1 MGRGQLLFKGDK
13 KKKSKK
19 KSKSGDVKHSPPG
32 TSSSTAAFSSSASSA
47 AHTDNPAVP
56 TTSTNSNS
64 NSSRQQKQQVPTIQ
78 VGKGKITTSGTVVMG
93 HNTIFEKQLSAGDA
107 LLVRIPGNEAG
118 GGEEEMRVITMRL
131 SNTSCNLSSGFTTSI
146 KVPTSF
152 RYIKKTKN
160 PSKKKQDK
168 LAKAKLSQHERE
180 MHAFGGTYASN
191 TEIVYR
197 EKTETGSYRIKRES
211 GGDSGGTTRSRGEL
225 LQLRSKKSSDKYC

>member
-19 KSKSGDVKHSPPG
+19 KSKSGDVKHAPPG
-32 TSSSTAAFSSSASSA
+32 TSSSAATSSSSISSA
-47 AHTDNPAVP
+47 TNTNNSTVSTA
-56 TTSTNSNS
+56 STNSNS
-64 NSSRQQKQQVPTIQ
+64 NSSQQQKQNVPTIQ

-93 HNTIFEKQLSAGDA
+93 QNTIFEKQLAAGDA
-107 LLVRIPGNEAG
+107 LLVRIPGNKAG
-118 GGEEEMRVITMRL
+118 EEEEMRVITMRL

-152 RYIKKTKN
+152 RYIKKPKN
-160 PSKKKQDK
+160 PSKEKQDK
-168 LAKAKLSQHERE
+168 LAKAKLSQHEKE

-211 GGDSGGTTRSRGEL
+211 GGDSGGTIRSRGEL
-225 LQLRSKKSSDKYC
+225 LQLRAKKSSDKYC